1 MPANSHYQLE
11 LDSEN
16 RVNSVKA
23 LVENVS
29 GPARKGSLVTLAIGS
44 SSVHR
49 HGMTAGLLDKKDYV
63 ALRESATMWF
73 SHFPPH
79 VAKARYLQRDML
91 GEAIFRGCLE
101 CNKEYTRI

>member
-49 HGMTAGLLDKKDYV
+49 HGMTAGLLDKKDHG

-73 SHFPPH
+73 SHSPPRS
-79 VAKARYLQRDML
+79 KSPLFTRDML